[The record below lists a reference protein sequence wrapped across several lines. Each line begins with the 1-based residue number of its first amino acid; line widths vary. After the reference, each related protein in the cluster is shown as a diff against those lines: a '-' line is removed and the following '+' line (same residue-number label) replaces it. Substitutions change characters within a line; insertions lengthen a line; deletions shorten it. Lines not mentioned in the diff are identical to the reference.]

1 MKTPDMTILYVRNTA
16 ASTQFYRKLFD
27 REPAFDTPYFVSFV
41 LDDGH
46 QLALWSGPDEHTP
59 LPVAAT
65 QTATTE
71 LCITLDEGP
80 SAIEAVYRE
89 FLEKGIEILEPSHDA
104 VFGRTF
110 VAADPDGNRLTRS
123 AESLRVSLC

>member
-16 ASTQFYRKLFD
+16 ASTQFYGELFG
-27 REPAFDTPYFVSFV
+27 RAPAFDTPHFVSFV

-46 QLALWSGPDEHTP
+46 QLALWSGPDEHTS

-80 SAIEAVYRE
+80 AAIDAAYRE
-89 FLEKGIEILEPSHDA
+89 FLGKGIEILEPPHDA
-104 VFGRTF
+104 IFGRTF
-110 VAADPDGNRLTRS
+110 VAADPDGNRL
-123 AESLRVSLC
+123 RVAPED